1 MEYSVPEILRV
12 PLEELCL
19 HIMVRFVLH
28 FYILLSYL
36 GDATCRFTVTV
47 YYLRLLFC
55 SYLVLFCIL
64 PLQKCDLG
72 SPEEFLAKA
81 LDPPQLQVISNA
93 MNLLRKIGACELT
106 QPNLT
111 PLGQHL
117 AALPV
122 NVKIGKML
130 IFGAIFGCLDAVVS
144 RIVFALFI
152 NCCRHTDWLM

>member
-1 MEYSVPEILRV
+1 MSWV
-12 PLEELCL
+12 
-19 HIMVRFVLH
+19 F
-28 FYILLSYL
+28 F
-36 GDATCRFTVTV
+36 
-47 YYLRLLFC
+47 

-72 SPEEFLAKA
+72 SPEEFLSKA

-144 RIVFALFI
+144 RIVFALYKLLQAYRLAHVITTLPLGI
-152 NCCRHTDWLM
+152 NSSQAGFDFVM